1 MKATK
6 RILAVV
12 MVVMM
17 LALMIPF
24 SASAADGY
32 TAEITA
38 KEGYTVSLYKIGAL
52 NADGTAYTA
61 VSGVAEGI
69 ETAVEAS
76 PVVPQTVLDAAE
88 AAKKAGGNTGT
99 LIGAEEVGSTNKVTF
114 TTTDAGLYYATITG
128 TPAGTNVKKTGGSI
142 FYLSDAK
149 DADGTTMNEAKVD
162 ISGKIEDGTVNV
174 SKEIDGSDMNST
186 TQTTAKVGENV
197 TFKLTA
203 SVTGTKD
210 EYLKSYV
217 IHDSMAEGLDFV
229 EVSSVQL
236 NNTDNTT
243 KTLTLGNDYTVKST
257 DKTDIQIALTEAYL
271 NAAKAETDNGFY
283 DAASVTVTL
292 VGKLNASAIHGRTAN
307 DDATAYANTVANYN
321 KDSLSYTNKYNDAN
335 TKEGNTVH
343 VYTFDVDI
351 YKVDATNNDTKLDGA
366 TFTLSNG
373 TDTFTAETKDGG
385 KATFAG
391 LKKGIYTLQ
400 ETVAPKGY
408 NLNNTE
414 YTVTI
419 GANGT
424 ATSAQYDA
432 TLKGV
437 KIGDTPVVMPATGG
451 QGTMIFTIVG
461 ASLIACAGI
470 LFIILKKRAASK

>member
-6 RILAVV
+6 RIMAVV
-12 MVVMM
+12 LAVMM

-24 SASAADGY
+24 AASAADNY
-32 TAEITA
+32 TAEITV
-38 KEGYTVSLYKIGAL
+38 KPDYKVTVYRI
-52 NADGTAYTA
+52 ADVTDAGAYTA
-61 VSGVAEGI
+61 VSGVDSTI
-69 ETAVEAS
+69 KTAVEAT
-76 PVVPQTVLDAAE
+76 PAVPQNILAAAE
-88 AAKKAGGNTGT
+88 AAKKASKNTGVKT
-99 LIGAEEVGSTNKVTF
+99 GNELTAGTTGKVNF
-114 TTTDAGLYYATITG
+114 TTTTPGLYYATVTG
-128 TPAGTNVKKTGGSI
+128 TPAGVNVKSTGGAI
-142 FYLSDAK
+142 FYLSDSQNAS
-149 DADGTTMNEAKVD
+149 GTSMATATVD
-162 ISGKIEDGTVNV
+162 ISGKIQDGTVNV
-174 SKEIDGSDMNST
+174 SKAIADSDMGNDN
-186 TQTTAKVGENV
+186 QTTAKVGENV
-197 TFKLTA
+197 TFTLTA

-217 IHDSMAEGLDFV
+217 IHDTMADTLDYVKVKSVKVDTTALTEGD
-229 EVSSVQL
+229 
-236 NNTDNTT
+236 
-243 KTLTLGNDYTVKST
+243 DYTVNSADKS
-257 DKTDIQIALTEAYL
+257 DITIALSQTYL
-271 NAAKAETDNGFY
+271 NDAKAGNNDFY
-283 DAASVTVTL
+283 ASSNVIVEL
-292 VGKLNASAIHGRTAN
+292 VGKLNNNAVVGRTEG

-321 KDSLSYTNKYNDAN
+321 KDSLTYTNKYDSSA

-366 TFTLSNG
+366 TFTLSNS
-373 TDTFTAETKDGG
+373 TDTFTAETKNGG

-391 LKKGIYTLQ
+391 LKKGTYTLK

-419 GANGT
+419 GADGT
-424 ATSAQYDA
+424 VTSAQYDA

-451 QGTMIFTIVG
+451 NGTMIFTIVG

-470 LFIILKKRAASK
+470 LFVILKKRAASK

>member
-24 SASAADGY
+24 AASAATTY

-52 NADGTAYTA
+52 NDNGTAYTA
-61 VSGVAEGI
+61 VSGVAAGI
-69 ETAVEAS
+69 KTAVEAS

-88 AAKKAGGNTGT
+88 AAKKAGQNTGT
-99 LIGAEEVGSTNKVTF
+99 LIGTEEVGSTKKVTF

-149 DADGTTMNEAKVD
+149 DASDTAMTTASVD

-174 SKEIDGSDMNST
+174 SKEIVGSDMNST

-229 EVSSVQL
+229 EVSSVQV
-236 NNTDNTT
+236 DTT
-243 KTLTLGNDYTVKST
+243 TLTVGDDYTVDST
-257 DKTDIQIALTEAYL
+257 DKADIKIALTEAYL
-271 NAAKAETDNGFY
+271 NAAKAGTNGFY

-321 KDSLSYTNKYNDAN
+321 KDSLSYTNKYNAET

-351 YKVDATNNDTKLDGA
+351 YKVDATNDTKLDGA
-366 TFTLSNG
+366 TFTLTKGS
-373 TDTFTAETKDGG
+373 DTFTAETKDGG

-391 LKKGIYTLQ
+391 LKKGTYTLK

-419 GANGT
+419 GADGSV
-424 ATSAQYDA
+424 TSTQYDA

-451 QGTMIFTIVG
+451 NGTMIFTIVG

-470 LFIILKKRAASK
+470 LFVILKKRAASK